1 MKQTNQKNSEKFKE
15 NSERSEGGKD
25 WNFRV
30 IRIIFMRKVKYEQR
44 HEGMKELAWEYL
56 EEVIPGKV
64 DHSVPGRFQK

>member
-1 MKQTNQKNSEKFKE
+1 MKQTNQKNSEKFKK

-25 WNFRV
+25 CNFRV
-30 IRIIFMRKVKYEQR
+30 IRIIFIRKVKYE
-44 HEGMKELAWEYL
+44 HL